1 MRIYLDNCCYNRLFD
16 EKTQERV
23 RRESDAIKAILIA
36 RQDIIIGGNILR
48 SEIDKIKDVGKKLSV
63 ISLYMQAVTETVA
76 INEEVINRAKG
87 IMEQA
92 NIKQMDALHLSCAI
106 SGNADI
112 FLTVDD
118 KLIKAC
124 RGLELEMVVANP
136 VCWESEL

>member
-1 MRIYLDNCCYNRLFD
+1 
-16 EKTQERV
+16 
-23 RRESDAIKAILIA
+23 LIA

-76 INEEVINRAKG
+76 INEEVINRAKK

-124 RGLELEMVVANP
+124 RGLELKMVVANP

>member
-76 INEEVINRAKG
+76 INEEVINRAKK

-124 RGLELEMVVANP
+124 RGLELKMVVANP